1 MERQSRAEHDDR
13 PLQDRSA
20 REPEPDASRAGWLA
34 KMRNRDAPEDREDR
48 CSNNWRKMTQQG
60 SDAAER
66 QGQTE
71 AR

>member
-1 MERQSRAEHDDR
+1 
-13 PLQDRSA
+13 
-20 REPEPDASRAGWLA
+20 
-34 KMRNRDAPEDREDR
+34 MRNRDAPEDREDR

-66 QGQTE
+66 QSPTE

>member
-1 MERQSRAEHDDR
+1 MEGQSRAEHDDR

-20 REPEPDASRAGWLA
+20 GEPEPDASRAGWLA
-34 KMRNRDAPEDREDR
+34 KVRDRDAPEDGKDR

-66 QGQTE
+66 QSPTE

>member
-1 MERQSRAEHDDR
+1 M
-13 PLQDRSA
+13 L
-20 REPEPDASRAGWLA
+20 
-34 KMRNRDAPEDREDR
+34 NRDAPEDREDR

>member
-13 PLQDRSA
+13 PLQDRSTG
-20 REPEPDASRAGWLA
+20 EPEPDASRAGWLA

>member
-1 MERQSRAEHDDR
+1 
-13 PLQDRSA
+13 
-20 REPEPDASRAGWLA
+20 
-34 KMRNRDAPEDREDR
+34 MRNRDAPEDGEDR

-66 QGQTE
+66 QSPTE

>member
-1 MERQSRAEHDDR
+1 MERESRAEHDDR

-20 REPEPDASRAGWLA
+20 GEPEPDASRAGWLA
-34 KMRNRDAPEDREDR
+34 KMRNRDAPEDGEDR

-66 QGQTE
+66 QSPTE